1 MVQKER
7 AEAATNS
14 NGSGEN
20 LEVGSSNL
28 FGRDYSAT
36 LSSVQSQ
43 PRLDAFFGVFF
54 SNQEEEI
61 RLRAFKAKNAPDA
74 PDNYPIAF
82 GITRAQLAND
92 VSLRQH
98 LKDLNSTRGLYF
110 VVNAGGDGDADI
122 KRFNAWFVESDD
134 LSIEE
139 QHKLLTQSPMPP
151 SIIVQTRKSLHAYW
165 PLAGDCDNQTWSEI
179 QRRLI
184 NYFHGDKA
192 NKNPSRLMRLPYFD
206 HLFFNEETGR
216 IERKRVELVWF
227 DAAHR
232 YTAEEMRATF
242 PIVVEPQAVKYAAAQ
257 PADAGKAL
265 MFTTGEELNAEL
277 KRRVM
282 RHPTARMNG
291 DGWFH
296 CQGVCHDGNGDTAVM
311 FNPATGAVKCMAG
324 CSYKDL
330 LRAFGLPEQP
340 FSASSAFSA
349 ERDPEASAALP
360 ELDPKAL
367 HGLAGDVVR
376 TLSPHTE
383 ADDAAILIQLLTAF
397 GNIIG
402 RTAYFS
408 VEAARHY
415 LNLFVVL
422 IGATSKGRKGTS
434 WGQVNRLAKNVDD
447 LWASNCIKS
456 GLSSGEGLIWAVR
469 DPIERQEPIKE
480 KGRITG
486 YQTNVVDAGVDD
498 KRLLVLEAEFASV
511 LRVMAR
517 ETNTLS
523 AIIRQA
529 WDDGGLRV
537 MTKNS
542 PAQATGVHISII
554 GHITKDELRRNLEET
569 ETANGFANRFLWTVV
584 RRSKLLPE
592 GGSLSDRE
600 CNPLVERLHD
610 AVTSARRIA
619 EMHRDGEA
627 RTLWFKIYEE
637 LSGGHAGLLGAVTSR
652 AEAQVMRLACLYAL
666 LDFSG
671 VIRRVHLEAALVL
684 WHYCE
689 ASAHHV
695 FGNATG
701 DRVADEMLR
710 ALRESGEQGL
720 TQTALNNLFSGH
732 QKKGSMGRA
741 LSLLQE
747 QGCVACEKEETGGR
761 PSLRWFAVTSKA
773 EKAEEAEKGIGKETF
788 SASSAFSAS
797 VDSTNS
803 VIDGNTE
810 DL

>member
-1 MVQKER
+1 MLQKER
-7 AEAATNS
+7 ADVAANS
-14 NGSGEN
+14 
-20 LEVGSSNL
+20 VGSDEKLVEVCGSSS
-28 FGRDYSAT
+28 FGHDYTAVG
-36 LSSVQSQ
+36 VQSQ
-43 PRLDAFFGVFF
+43 ITLDAFLAVFYPT
-54 SNQEEEI
+54 SHEEI
-61 RLRAFKAKNAPDA
+61 RLRSFKAKNAPDA
-74 PDNYPIAF
+74 PDNYPVMF

-92 VSLRQH
+92 SSLRQR

-110 VVNAGGDGDADI
+110 GVNAGGDKDTDI
-122 KRFNAWFVESDD
+122 TRCNAWFVESDD
-134 LSIEE
+134 LSIEAQYE
-139 QHKLLTQSPMPP
+139 LLAHSPMPP
-151 SIIVQTRKSLHAYW
+151 AIVVRTRKSLHAYW
-165 PLAGDCDNQTWSEI
+165 PIAGDCDARTWGEI

-184 NYFHGDKA
+184 AFFHSDKKI
-192 NKNPSRLMRLPYFD
+192 KNPSRVLRLPYFD
-206 HLFFNEETGR
+206 HLFFDEAAGR
-216 IERKRVELVWF
+216 IERQRVELVWF
-227 DAAHR
+227 DAARR
-232 YTAEEMRATF
+232 YTAEEVRAAF
-242 PIVVEPQAVKYAAAQ
+242 PPAGEPQAAKADDA
-257 PADAGKAL
+257 PRADAGNAL
-265 MFTTGEELNAEL
+265 VFATWEDLNAEL
-277 KRRVM
+277 KRRIM
-282 RHPTARMNG
+282 RHPTACMNG

-296 CQGVCHDGNGDTAVM
+296 CRGVCHDGNGDTAVM

-324 CSYKDL
+324 CSHKDL

-340 FSASSAFSA
+340 YSASSAFSA
-349 ERDPEASAALP
+349 DKDSEASAALP
-360 ELDPKAL
+360 ELDPQAL
-367 HGLAGDVVR
+367 YGLAGDVIR

-383 ADDAAILIQLLTAF
+383 ADDTAILIQLLTAF
-397 GNIIG
+397 GSIIG

-434 WGQVNRLAKNVDD
+434 WGQVNRLAKNVDE

-469 DPIERQEPIKE
+469 DLIEKQEPVRE
-480 KGRITG
+480 KGRVKE
-486 YQTNVVDAGVDD
+486 YQTVIADAGVED

-523 AIIRQA
+523 AIIRQG

-542 PAQATGVHISII
+542 PAQATGAHISII

-592 GGSLSDRE
+592 GGRLSDHE

-610 AVTSARRIA
+610 AVTSARSIG
-619 EMHRDGEA
+619 EMQRDGEA

-637 LSGGHAGLLGAVTSR
+637 LSSGYAGLLGAVTSR

-666 LDFSG
+666 LDCSS
-671 VIRRVHLEAALVL
+671 VVRRVHLEAALAL

-689 ASAHHV
+689 ASARHT
-695 FGNATG
+695 FGDATG
-701 DRVADEMLR
+701 DRVADEILR

-747 QGCVACEKEETGGR
+747 QGRVTCEKEETGGR
-761 PSLRWFAVTSKA
+761 PSLRWFAATSKA
-773 EKAEEAEKGIGKETF
+773 EKAEEAEKGISKEPY

-797 VDSTNS
+797 ADSND
-803 VIDGNTE
+803 VE